1 MNVGRA
7 IHDRKQEVGS
17 WTCTG
22 SWSQRVRCFFFA
34 GVGGGGV
41 TLLFVVGE
49 MRGEEVEL
57 YYTIPLK
64 KLTKTVVH
72 RFWSRHLTTRTNS
85 RTLPHITF
93 ICNLLL
99 KTESHYT
106 SLMNHPDLVGILK
119 ILLENHESW
128 RICDR
133 DRKNPDFDICL
144 HIFKWIL
151 RIKSNTPKGVLN
163 WKWHP
168 ENLNIPLEI

>member
-1 MNVGRA
+1 MIGNRKLALEHARA
-7 IHDRKQEVGS
+7 LGLKG
-17 WTCTG
+17 CAA
-22 SWSQRVRCFFFA
+22 FFSL
-34 GVGGGGV
+34 GWGGGV

-72 RFWSRHLTTRTNS
+72 RFWSRHLTTRT

-106 SLMNHPDLVGILK
+106 SLTNHPDLVGILK
-119 ILLENHESW
+119 ILLENHES
-128 RICDR
+128 
-133 DRKNPDFDICL
+133 
-144 HIFKWIL
+144 
-151 RIKSNTPKGVLN
+151 
-163 WKWHP
+163 
-168 ENLNIPLEI
+168 